1 MTMGEFKK
9 NIASYND
16 RLRFR
21 VWDKRLNRY
30 LGEYDPIQMIMSN
43 GNLAYLDDYGMKFY
57 EVEQCTGLKDRN
69 GKLIYEGDIVKI
81 TDKSSR
87 KEPFIGVVEQFT
99 GLYDRFHNPIYQGD
113 WLRTPDNT
121 YCYVVR
127 DRGFWAVK
135 SLPSEAIDFEH
146 SEFYEKC
153 KVVATYNEHPNYME
167 EVSND

>member
-1 MTMGEFKK
+1 MIIGGFKK

-69 GKLIYEGDIVKI
+69 GTFIYEGDLVK
-81 TDKSSR
+81 DKDGYIAYVAWFNGAWWLKSEPSQAMDR
-87 KEPFIGVVEQFT
+87 ENEENYAEFEVIGNIHENKE
-99 GLYDRFHNPIYQGD
+99 L
-113 WLRTPDNT
+113 L
-121 YCYVVR
+121 
-127 DRGFWAVK
+127 K
-135 SLPSEAIDFEH
+135 
-146 SEFYEKC
+146 
-153 KVVATYNEHPNYME
+153 
-167 EVSND
+167 

>member
-21 VWDKRLNRY
+21 VWNKRLKRY
-30 LGEYDPIQMIMSN
+30 LDKYDPTPMLMNN
-43 GNLAYLDDYGMKFY
+43 GNLAYLDDEGMKFY
-57 EVEQCTGLKDRN
+57 EVEQC
-69 GKLIYEGDIVKI
+69 
-81 TDKSSR
+81 
-87 KEPFIGVVEQFT
+87 T

>member
-1 MTMGEFKK
+1 MIIGGFKK

-69 GKLIYEGDIVKI
+69 GTFIYEGDLVK
-81 TDKSSR
+81 DKDGYIAYVAWFNGAWWLKS
-87 KEPFIGVVEQFT
+87 EPSQAM
-99 GLYDRFHNPIYQGD
+99 DRENEE
-113 WLRTPDNT
+113 T
-121 YCYVVR
+121 YAELEICGNIHETR
-127 DRGFWAVK
+127 
-135 SLPSEAIDFEH
+135 SL
-146 SEFYEKC
+146 
-153 KVVATYNEHPNYME
+153 T
-167 EVSND
+167 ND

>member
-1 MTMGEFKK
+1 MIIGGFKK

-69 GKLIYEGDIVKI
+69 GTFIYEGDLVK
-81 TDKSSR
+81 DKDGDIAYVAWFKGAGWLKS
-87 KEPFIGVVEQFT
+87 EPSQAM
-99 GLYDRFHNPIYQGD
+99 DRENEE
-113 WLRTPDNT
+113 T
-121 YCYVVR
+121 YAELEICGNIHETR
-127 DRGFWAVK
+127 
-135 SLPSEAIDFEH
+135 SL
-146 SEFYEKC
+146 
-153 KVVATYNEHPNYME
+153 T
-167 EVSND
+167 ND

>member
-1 MTMGEFKK
+1 M
-9 NIASYND
+9 
-16 RLRFR
+16 
-21 VWDKRLNRY
+21 
-30 LGEYDPIQMIMSN
+30 
-43 GNLAYLDDYGMKFY
+43 
-57 EVEQCTGLKDRN
+57 TGLTQDWKD
-69 GKLIYEGDIVKI
+69 GKLKEGSYYIKLNTGEVVIDYYRWNE
-81 TDKSSR
+81 DFDEYSR
-87 KEPFIGVVEQFT
+87 YIFDYHNDDDVEQFT

-146 SEFYEKC
+146 SDFYEKC

>member
-1 MTMGEFKK
+1 MNELNFRAYITSTVSRDTQEEKEVGFYVENVAVYSDGGIGFSRESLIDALNPLDITQAQQNEIIDDISDNSYCEDYDWLSIEFG
-9 NIASYND
+9 I
-16 RLRFR
+16 
-21 VWDKRLNRY
+21 
-30 LGEYDPIQMIMSN
+30 
-43 GNLAYLDDYGMKFY
+43 
-57 EVEQCTGLKDRN
+57 
-69 GKLIYEGDIVKI
+69 
-81 TDKSSR
+81 
-87 KEPFIGVVEQFT
+87 VEQFT
-99 GLYDRFHNPIYQGD
+99 GLYDRFHNPIYQDD

-167 EVSND
+167 EIANE

>member
-1 MTMGEFKK
+1 MNELNFRAYITSTVSRDTQEEKEVGFYVENVAVYSDGSIGFSRDDLIDAL
-9 NIASYND
+9 NPLDITQAQQDEIIQDIEDNSYFN
-16 RLRFR
+16 
-21 VWDKRLNRY
+21 
-30 LGEYDPIQMIMSN
+30 EYDWFSIEFGI
-43 GNLAYLDDYGMKFY
+43 
-57 EVEQCTGLKDRN
+57 
-69 GKLIYEGDIVKI
+69 
-81 TDKSSR
+81 
-87 KEPFIGVVEQFT
+87 VEQFT

-127 DRGFWAVK
+127 DKGFWAVK

-167 EVSND
+167 EKADV